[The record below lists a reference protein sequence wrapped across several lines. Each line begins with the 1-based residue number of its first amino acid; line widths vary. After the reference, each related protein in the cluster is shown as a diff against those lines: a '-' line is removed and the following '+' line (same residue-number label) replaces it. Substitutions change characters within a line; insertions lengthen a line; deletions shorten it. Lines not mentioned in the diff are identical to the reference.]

1 MRKII
6 ILDYHSRETFI
17 ISDSPDFYD
26 DTEDFDVELML
37 DYLSEEYEID
47 LRTDDIHWMMTDNAT
62 INVLPMIS

>member
-17 ISDSPDFYD
+17 INDSPDFYD
-26 DTEDFDVELML
+26 EKEFDVESML
-37 DYLSEEYEID
+37 DYLSEEHEID

-62 INVLPMIS
+62 INVL

>member
-26 DTEDFDVELML
+26 EKEFDVELML
-37 DYLSEEYEID
+37 DYLSEECEIN
-47 LRTDDIHWMMTDNAT
+47 LGTDDIHYMMTDNAI
-62 INVLPMIS
+62 INVL

>member
-26 DTEDFDVELML
+26 EEEFDVESML
-37 DYLSEEYEID
+37 DYLSEEHEID
-47 LRTDDIHWMMTDNAT
+47 LKTDDIHWMMTGNAV
-62 INVLPMIS
+62 INVL

>member
-26 DTEDFDVELML
+26 EKEFDVESML
-37 DYLSEEYEID
+37 DYLSEEHEID
-47 LRTDDIHWMMTDNAT
+47 LRINDIHWMMTDNAT
-62 INVLPMIS
+62 INVL

>member
-26 DTEDFDVELML
+26 EKEFDVESML
-37 DYLSEEYEID
+37 DYLSEEHEID
-47 LRTDDIHWMMTDNAT
+47 LRTDDIHWMITDNAI
-62 INVLPMIS
+62 INVL

>member
-26 DTEDFDVELML
+26 GKEFDVESML
-37 DYLSEEYEID
+37 DYLSEEHEID

-62 INVLPMIS
+62 INVL

>member
-26 DTEDFDVELML
+26 DAEDFDVESML
-37 DYLSEEYEID
+37 DYLSEEHEID

-62 INVLPMIS
+62 INVL

>member
-17 ISDSPDFYD
+17 INDSPDFYD
-26 DTEDFDVELML
+26 EKEFDVESML

-62 INVLPMIS
+62 INVL

>member
-17 ISDSPDFYD
+17 INDSPDFYD
-26 DTEDFDVELML
+26 DIEDFDVELML
-37 DYLSEEYEID
+37 EYLSEEYEID

-62 INVLPMIS
+62 INVL

>member
-26 DTEDFDVELML
+26 DTEDFDVESML
-37 DYLSEEYEID
+37 DYLSEEHEID
-47 LRTDDIHWMMTDNAT
+47 LRINDIHWMMTYSAI
-62 INVLPMIS
+62 INIL